1 MFPYWRN
8 GFLLEMPCASQQYV
22 PRWSPEVYALAVA
35 PVRTAWGLRLW
46 WAICSAWLAPA
57 PVGCQALPCAEA
69 ASCWLAGHKV
79 ADRVTSETP
88 RASAGLVV
96 GGVRLKAAELFPA
109 GWWVKPGPGLVLS
122 YTRAEQ
128 VLESGCRAQ
137 GSRSWCLDYW
147 VWTVPGSWVEDL
159 GCPEA
164 CVGLL
169 VARAGAQL
177 SQ

>member
-22 PRWSPEVYALAVA
+22 PRWSPELYAPAVA
-35 PVRTAWGLRLW
+35 PMRTAWGLRLW
-46 WAICSAWLAPA
+46 WAICSAWLAPG

-79 ADRVTSETP
+79 PDHVTSETP

-96 GGVRLKAAELFPA
+96 GGVRLKAAELFPP
-109 GWWVKPGPGLVLS
+109 GWWVKPDPGLVLS

-137 GSRSWCLDYW
+137 GSWRWCL
-147 VWTVPGSWVEDL
+147 TA
-159 GCPEA
+159 GC
-164 CVGLL
+164 GQFL
-169 VARAGAQL
+169 AQL
-177 SQ
+177 GRGSGVP